1 MFQSINVVIDLIAHI
16 ELLLCPK
23 LRKHILLLCHRSK
36 FFLVSGRDA
45 PGNILSDSR
54 LIAVRKAGAP
64 IHIHLFA
71 VPIYLAFVRIKIHLK
86 DAQII
91 HAERLQDIV
100 TALPEFPEQIALFQA

>member
-1 MFQSINVVIDLIAHI
+1 MFQSINVVIDLITHI

-23 LRKHILLLCHRSK
+23 LRKHILLFCHGGK
-36 FFLVSGRDA
+36 LFLVSGCDT

-54 LIAVRKAGAP
+54 LISVRKTGAP

-71 VPIYLAFVRIKIHLK
+71 VPVCLTFTRIKIYLIN
-86 DAQII
+86 AQII

-100 TALPEFPEQIALFQA
+100 TALLEFPEQIALFQT